1 MSWFDGGREAEL
13 RRVVRGAP
21 LREVLDVSEPSAWI
35 AFDVD
40 VRGTYTRW
48 DGLEPGETRTALD
61 LCAGDGRVREAA
73 LRRVAAYPVL
83 LPLVVIRCADW
94 AAPVR
99 EKARGLVREALPR
112 LGAGELAALAPVL
125 LRVGR
130 RDRGVFG
137 VGLLRE
143 VVSGAAGRAR
153 LLSLLGHGDTG
164 VRRFAHRIA
173 VDEHVLSA
181 AELART
187 AALDSDVVVQNLCA
201 DAALAGVHEGE
212 ERAYERVVSPLLGA
226 RSPRVRSAGVT
237 ALRRAGRAREA
248 RSYLVDRSALVRAC
262 ARYVLKQAG
271 VDPLPL
277 YREWCAEP
285 GDPALPPGAAVG
297 LGECGARADAELLL
311 PLLGHPVS
319 AVRARAVAGLRVLD
333 VAATER
339 LRPLLDDPS
348 PAVAREVCA
357 ALLPSARQLPAEW
370 LLARIG
376 PELPRPTRVAVFRL
390 LCAQGGSGRLRAAK
404 TLLEDA
410 DAKIRLRAEQV
421 VRGR

>member
-1 MSWFDGGREAEL
+1 M
-13 RRVVRGAP
+13 
-21 LREVLDVSEPSAWI
+21 
-35 AFDVD
+35 
-40 VRGTYTRW
+40 YTRW
-48 DGLEPGETRTALD
+48 DALEPGESRTALD
-61 LCAGDGRVREAA
+61 LCSGDGRVRAAA

-83 LPLVVIRCADW
+83 LPLVVVRCADW

-99 EKARGLVREALPR
+99 EKARGMVREALPR
-112 LGAGELAALAPVL
+112 LGAGELAALAPVV

-130 RDRGVFG
+130 RQRGVFA

-143 VVSGAAGRAR
+143 LLSGATGHAR
-153 LLSLLGHGDTG
+153 LVPLLGHGDPS

-181 AELART
+181 AELARS

-201 DAALAGVHEGE
+201 DAALAGVGEGVD
-212 ERAYERVVSPLLGA
+212 ERAYDAVVAPLLAA

-237 ALRRAGRAREA
+237 ALRRVGRAREA

-277 YREWCAEP
+277 YRVWCAEP

-297 LGECGARADAELLL
+297 LGECGARADAGLLW

-319 AVRARAVAGLRVLD
+319 AVRARAMAGLRVLD
-333 VAATER
+333 VADTER
-339 LRPLLDDPS
+339 LRPLLDDPA
-348 PAVAREVCA
+348 PAVAREACA
-357 ALLPSARQLPAEW
+357 ALLPSARQLPTEW
-370 LLARIG
+370 LMARIG
-376 PELPRPTRVAVFRL
+376 PELPRATRVAAFRL
-390 LCAQGGSGRLRAAK
+390 LCAQGGPGRLRAAT

-410 DAKIRLRAEQV
+410 DAKLRLRAEQI